1 MLNTHSFYS
10 IKLLFNFIYYK
21 RNRDFSIKIVDLDE
35 YFGVF
40 QCHLNKRL
48 YVIGKIMILDM
59 FGDN

>member
-1 MLNTHSFYS
+1 MNSFYS
-10 IKLLFNFIYYK
+10 IKFLFNFIYYK
-21 RNRDFSIKIVDLDE
+21 RNRGFSIKIVDLDE

-40 QCHLNKRL
+40 QCQLNKCL